1 MSGSLGPRSAGRY
14 RLPRVLALVAM
25 VWTLAVSVY
34 WALAPTVTLTSVSAA
49 PVPAPVAGGTG
60 EGWSS
65 TRHVTL
71 VEDSGASI
79 LLVLAVPVVVA
90 ALGAAP
96 WSERRSRAA
105 RLSSG
110 AVLAAAALVAVVSL
124 GLPYLPAAVL
134 LLVAAFKTPRVRDV
148 EHNPSPALGR

>member
-1 MSGSLGPRSAGRY
+1 M
-14 RLPRVLALVAM
+14 
-25 VWTLAVSVY
+25 
-34 WALAPTVTLTSVSAA
+34 
-49 PVPAPVAGGTG
+49 
-60 EGWSS
+60 
-65 TRHVTL
+65 TL

-110 AVLAAAALVAVVSL
+110 AVLAAAALVAVAP
-124 GLPYLPAAVL
+124 GGRPYLPAAGR
-134 LLVAAFKTPRVRDV
+134 LLVAAGKTPPV
-148 EHNPSPALGR
+148 P